1 MSVPY
6 ADFLKECAEI
16 AEQRGEKYGDVV
28 ENFEHTACICYL
40 VFGIEI
46 TPIQITQVL
55 RAVKMSREKFA
66 HQPDNILDDIN
77 YAAIGLDIRNR
88 NSSP

>member
-16 AEQRGEKYGDVV
+16 AEQRGEKYGDVLP
-28 ENFEHTACICYL
+28 NFQHAAEICDL
-40 VFGIEI
+40 VFDIQL
-46 TPIQITQVL
+46 TPLQVTQVL